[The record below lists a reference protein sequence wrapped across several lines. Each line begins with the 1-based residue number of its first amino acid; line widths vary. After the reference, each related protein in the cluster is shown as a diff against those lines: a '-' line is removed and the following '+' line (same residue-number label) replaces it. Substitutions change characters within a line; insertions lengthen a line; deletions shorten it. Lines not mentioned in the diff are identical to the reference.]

1 MQKSNF
7 EDLMERYQSNEI
19 TEYAIYKK
27 LAKITKSEKNSK
39 ILDEIA
45 EDELRH
51 YTQWKNLT
59 GKDIAANRLKIWFY
73 VTMAKLFGLT
83 FTLKLMEKGEES
95 AQTNYSQFIG
105 KIEDIESIANDEG
118 KHEQM
123 LLELLDEERLRYVG
137 SIVLGLNDALV
148 ELSGSLAGLT
158 LALGNSRVIALTG
171 AIIGIAAALSMAA
184 SEFLS
189 TKAEESEKHP
199 FKSSV
204 YTGIAYIFTVGAL
217 ILPYLIFKNPLISL
231 ASMLVIG
238 ILIIAFFNYYLSV
251 ALDKPFQRLFF
262 EMVFVSLG
270 VAGISFVIGYFVRT
284 FLGVEV

>member
-83 FTLKLMEKGEES
+83 FTLKLMEKGEDS
-95 AQTNYSQFIG
+95 AQTNYSQFIA

>member
-1 MQKSNF
+1 MQTSNF

-73 VTMAKLFGLT
+73 VTMAKLLGLT
-83 FTLKLMEKGEES
+83 FTLKLMEKGEDS

-105 KIEDIESIANDEG
+105 KIENIESIANDEG
-118 KHEQM
+118 KHEQT

-148 ELSGSLAGLT
+148 ELSGGLAGLT

-189 TKAEESEKHP
+189 TKAEKSEKHP
-199 FKSSV
+199 LKSSV

-251 ALDKPFQRLFF
+251 ALDKPFQRSFF

>member
-83 FTLKLMEKGEES
+83 FTLKLMEKGEDS